1 MPEGS
6 VPVVCCDPPY
16 GLEFMGKEWDKLGGS
31 TWESG
36 GGFSKPGIG
45 ERNIQW
51 PSFSATGQFGA
62 ANPTCA
68 VCGGRLRG
76 AKQCSCPKPH
86 DHWKPI
92 GTRRKGRLDGVGTG
106 GARFTEDGM
115 GKGFKALP
123 SYSGSP
129 NPLCRNCGG
138 SKRGRDRVG
147 FKVCHCEEPEFPLIG
162 KEQGARMQE
171 WHAQWLTEALRVLQP
186 GGTVKVFGG
195 TRTFHRLAV
204 AMTEVGFIDVG
215 METWAYSTGFPKSHD
230 VSKGIDRVKGAVREV
245 IGFKRGVGG
254 ENLNDIVREQGVI
267 RSTSDE
273 GGKGLGAYGVG
284 AKQIPVDVPI
294 TLPATPEAKTWEGW
308 GTALKPA
315 WEPILVGRKPA

>member
-1 MPEGS
+1 MAAMPEGS
-6 VPVVCCDPPY
+6 IPVICCDPPY
-16 GLEFMGKEWDKLGGS
+16 GLEFMGKEWDKLG
-31 TWESG
+31 TPAWEGG

-51 PSFSATGQFGA
+51 PSFSATSRFGA
-62 ANPTCA
+62 TNPTCA

-76 AKQCSCPKPH
+76 ARQCSCPMPH

-92 GTRRKGRLDGVGTG
+92 GKRRNPENEGLPDTQTVP
-106 GARFTEDGM
+106 GM
-115 GKGFKALP
+115 GRQLKA
-123 SYSGSP
+123 
-129 NPLCRNCGG
+129 
-138 SKRGRDRVG
+138 
-147 FKVCHCEEPEFPLIG
+147 
-162 KEQGARMQE
+162 MQE
-171 WHAQWLTEALRVLQP
+171 WHTRWLTEALRVLQP
-186 GGTVKVFGG
+186 GGRVKVFGG

-204 AMTEVGFIDVG
+204 AMTDIGFIDVG
-215 METWAYSTGFPKSHD
+215 METWAYSSGFPKSHD

-254 ENLNDIVREQGVI
+254 ENLNDIVRGQGAI
-267 RSTSDE
+267 RSTDDE

-294 TLPATPEAKTWEGW
+294 TLPATPEAQAWEGW